1 MLRILEYIE
10 DLNLSRG
17 GVKQI
22 QPIYWDVDSDTHA
35 SEMQV
40 TLSHDGMKSLVGS
53 LQQTESESFIL
64 KLHNFIYVSL
74 I

>member
-1 MLRILEYIE
+1 MLRILEAVE
-10 DLNLSRG
+10 DSNLSRCR
-17 GVKQI
+17 VKQI
-22 QPIYWDVDSDTHA
+22 QPLYWDVDSNTHA
-35 SEMQV
+35 SEMQI
-40 TLSHDGMKSLVGS
+40 TLSHDSMKGFVGS